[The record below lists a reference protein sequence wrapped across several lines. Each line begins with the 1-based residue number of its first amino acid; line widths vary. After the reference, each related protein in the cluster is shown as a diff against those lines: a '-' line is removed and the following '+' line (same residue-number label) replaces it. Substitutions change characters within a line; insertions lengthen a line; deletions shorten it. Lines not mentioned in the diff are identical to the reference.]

1 MIKFIVYRWRMERHP
16 LRIAAA
22 MLTAISRTHL
32 VRVCLIVKL
41 QRVCSNPRHDVS
53 EFSFGRPLPRS
64 DELTKLDGLVWFE
77 SRRRLHGYPSQ
88 FEMRR
93 GKHSVREDSYN
104 IVRRLLALFAHLDQ
118 LSSRQRC
125 QI

>member
-1 MIKFIVYRWRMERHP
+1 MC
-16 LRIAAA
+16 A
-22 MLTAISRTHL
+22 TISETHL
-32 VRVCLIVKL
+32 VRMCLIVKL
-41 QRVCSNPRHDVS
+41 QRVCQNSRHDLS
-53 EFSFGRPLPRS
+53 EIGFGRPLPRS

>member
-64 DELTKLDGLVWFE
+64 DELTKLDGLVWLE
-77 SRRRLHGYPSQ
+77 SGRRLHGYQSQ
-88 FEMRR
+88 SVTGR
-93 GKHSVREDSYN
+93 GKPSVRKNPYI
-104 IVRRLLALFAHLDQ
+104 IVRRSLALFAHLD
-118 LSSRQRC
+118 
-125 QI
+125 

>member
-1 MIKFIVYRWRMERHP
+1 
-16 LRIAAA
+16 

-32 VRVCLIVKL
+32 VRMCLIVKL
-41 QRVCSNPRHDVS
+41 QRVCSNSRHDVS
-53 EFSFGRPLPRS
+53 EIEFGRPLPRS
-64 DELTKLDGLVWFE
+64 DELTELDGLVRLK
-77 SRRRLHGYPSQ
+77 SGRRLHGYQSQ
-88 FEMRR
+88 SVTRR